1 MTATGPRAGCSIAAA
16 LGVLGD
22 RWTLLV
28 VRELLYGA
36 HRYGE
41 IAEGTGAAT
50 DVLAAR
56 LKRLVD
62 AGVVERRPYRERP
75 PRSEYH
81 LTEAGRE
88 LAPVLVLLL
97 GWGDR
102 WANDQVPVVLEHA
115 PDGGPAH
122 AVQAHVSCA
131 ACGHDLGGSPLSA
144 RTRDGGVLVLD
155 T

>member
-36 HRYGE
+36 HRYGA

-62 AGVVERRPYRERP
+62 AGVVERRLYSERP

-88 LAPVLVLLL
+88 LAPLLVLLL

-115 PDGGPAH
+115 PDGEPAH
-122 AVQAHVSCA
+122 PVQAHVTCA

>member
-62 AGVVERRPYRERP
+62 AGVVERRPYSERP

-115 PDGGPAH
+115 PEGE
-122 AVQAHVSCA
+122 QAHPVLAHVTCA

>member
-131 ACGHDLGGSPLSA
+131 ACGHDLGGSSLSA

>member
-62 AGVVERRPYRERP
+62 AGVVERRPYSERP
-75 PRSEYH
+75 PRTEYH
-81 LTEAGRE
+81 RAAAGRE
-88 LAPVLVLLL
+88 LAPVRVLLL

-115 PDGGPAH
+115 PDGEPAH
-122 AVQAHVSCA
+122 PVQAHVTCA

>member
-1 MTATGPRAGCSIAAA
+1 MTAAGPRAGCSIAAA

-41 IAEGTGAAT
+41 IAAGTGAAT
-50 DVLAAR
+50 DVLAGR

-62 AGVVERRPYRERP
+62 AGVVDRRPYSERP
-75 PRSEYH
+75 PRFEYH
-81 LTEAGRE
+81 LTAAGRE

-115 PDGGPAH
+115 PEGHAAH
-122 AVQAHVSCA
+122 PVRPHLTCA
-131 ACGHDLGGSPLSA
+131 ACGEDVGATPLTA
-144 RTRDGGVLVLD
+144 RTAAGEAFLLEA
-155 T
+155 

>member
-1 MTATGPRAGCSIAAA
+1 MLDYGQFCTVARGAE
-16 LGVLGD
+16 VLGE

-41 IAEGTGAAT
+41 IAAGTGAAT

-56 LKRLVD
+56 LRRLVD
-62 AGVVERRPYRERP
+62 AGVVERRPYSQRP

-102 WANDQVPVVLEHA
+102 WANDEVPVVLEHA
-115 PDGGPAH
+115 PAGEPTH
-122 AVQAHVSCA
+122 PVEAHVTCA
-131 ACGHDLGGSPLSA
+131 ACGHDLAGAPLSA
-144 RTRDGGVLVLD
+144 RTRQGEVLVLD